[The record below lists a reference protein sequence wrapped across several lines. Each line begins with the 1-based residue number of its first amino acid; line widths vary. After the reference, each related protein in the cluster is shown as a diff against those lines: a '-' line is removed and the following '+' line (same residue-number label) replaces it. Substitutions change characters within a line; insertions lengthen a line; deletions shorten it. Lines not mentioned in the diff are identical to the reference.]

1 MRGERTAGA
10 LALAIAI
17 TLSTSACSS
26 LIEAIE
32 PPPLQASIPPFP
44 PPPPGSVRWQPAAPP
59 QPGNTR
65 TELASWFS
73 ANGYRDFQ
81 VAALVQLANT
91 ESGFRPCVVG
101 PGGYHYLYQWAGTRL
116 RQLRQFAQTSGCP
129 QLKTQLAFTD
139 KELRSDPNFSC
150 FWGAANTPAAYVALR
165 RIFGRGSC

>member
-17 TLSTSACSS
+17 TLPTSACSS

-101 PGGYHYLYQWAGTRL
+101 PGGYQDRKSTRL
-116 RQLRQFAQTSGCP
+116 NSSHLGISYAVFC
-129 QLKTQLAFTD
+129 LK
-139 KELRSDPNFSC
+139 K
-150 FWGAANTPAAYVALR
+150 
-165 RIFGRGSC
+165 